1 MALPVAIENLPPAS
15 SKRLTATRVFG
26 VGILLAGRKVP
37 SISVIS
43 RTFDISSNIK
53 SLPRVNSLL

>member
-15 SKRLTATRVFG
+15 SKLLTAARVFG

-53 SLPRVNSLL
+53 SLP